1 MIGFIFLINLD
12 NEIYFNE
19 LPIKII
25 YEIMDIPKCKYL
37 K

>member
-1 MIGFIFLINLD
+1 MIGFNFLINLD

-25 YEIMDIPKCKYL
+25 YEINGYF
-37 K
+37 